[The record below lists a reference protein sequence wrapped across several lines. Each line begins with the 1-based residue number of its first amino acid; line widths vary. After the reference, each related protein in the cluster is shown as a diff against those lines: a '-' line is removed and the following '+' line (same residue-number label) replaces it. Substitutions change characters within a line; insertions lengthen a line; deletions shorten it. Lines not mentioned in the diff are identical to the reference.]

1 VVARKYATLE
11 KIRKKSSNFFQI
23 LYNAQLP
30 LGVVVQ
36 YGLFL
41 INKKSILSVVTMRGV
56 SDRRPHDDG
65 FGE

>member
-1 VVARKYATLE
+1 M
-11 KIRKKSSNFFQI
+11 RKKSSNFFQI